1 MRRFVLLPL
10 LLLALWFHGAAAH
23 TRSET
28 HSAWQVQGTT
38 VHLTFTVPDL
48 EAKRLAENG
57 AAASDDALGRYLDLH
72 LAVAAGTQDCRRT
85 EGPRPLSA
93 VAGYRKFEL
102 AFACPDQAGIA
113 ITDSAF
119 FELVPTHVNFAQI
132 QTGDGRL
139 VEQLFTAD
147 RQSLDLSGGSSE
159 NRLQDAGFFEY
170 IGMGVMHIFTGIDHQ
185 FFLLGLVLIA
195 RRVRDLI
202 FVVTGFTLGHSVTLA
217 LAVTGIIRP
226 HAEYIDA
233 LIGLTI
239 VLIGAENFGDMTHR
253 PAVMALGLLGL
264 LTTMALIQVAGFG
277 GLPAP
282 LLLGAGIFGANYLM
296 ITARL
301 KDAAR
306 FRLVVTLVFGLI
318 HGFGF
323 AAGLLEMRLPAD
335 RLAELLVG
343 FNLGVEIGQ
352 LSLVA
357 AVLILTALAVRWRLA
372 LPRPIVVDVASSALV
387 ATGLFWFVGRSYG

>member
-139 VEQLFTAD
+139 VWTRD
-147 RQSLDLSGGSSE
+147 SE
-159 NRLQDAGFFEY
+159 D
-170 IGMGVMHIFTGIDHQ
+170 T
-185 FFLLGLVLIA
+185 
-195 RRVRDLI
+195 RR
-202 FVVTGFTLGHSVTLA
+202 
-217 LAVTGIIRP
+217 
-226 HAEYIDA
+226 
-233 LIGLTI
+233 
-239 VLIGAENFGDMTHR
+239 
-253 PAVMALGLLGL
+253 
-264 LTTMALIQVAGFG
+264 
-277 GLPAP
+277 
-282 LLLGAGIFGANYLM
+282 
-296 ITARL
+296 
-301 KDAAR
+301 
-306 FRLVVTLVFGLI
+306 
-318 HGFGF
+318 
-323 AAGLLEMRLPAD
+323 
-335 RLAELLVG
+335 LLVG
-343 FNLGVEIGQ
+343 APGQEGVPVTPPGLQVRGVIGVDGDTILFQASAEPTQIGLWTYGPDGLSRVGTGTSVEGGGVE
-352 LSLVA
+352 SVA
-357 AVLILTALAVRWRLA
+357 VESAGVERTVRPTSSRASPPTISGRWR
-372 LPRPIVVDVASSALV
+372 
-387 ATGLFWFVGRSYG
+387 